1 MAQIQFRVTVALL
14 SLATAALWVPQT
26 EADEHPA
33 VVSAPEDGL
42 ELLWAPM
49 NKDDLDDA
57 ALIKLKIDRISVPY
71 TSIMVATQTLAP
83 SGIPV
88 HLHTFEDELIYVVSG
103 QGAAIVGADNDRK
116 EVPIEAGSVFY
127 VPTGE
132 WHSVRNADPM
142 EPMDILLVTTPVKA
156 GGLEDFFRKTGV
168 LPGHPPLGLSEV
180 EFLAMFSEYG
190 MVAE

>member
-1 MAQIQFRVTVALL
+1 MAQNQLKVTVALL
-14 SLATAALWVPQT
+14 SLSITALWMPQQT
-26 EADEHPA
+26 EAYEHPA
-33 VVSAPEDGL
+33 VVSAPEEGL

-57 ALIKLKIDRISVPY
+57 ALIKIKIDRISVPY
-71 TSIMVATQTLAP
+71 ASMMVATQTLAP
-83 SGIPV
+83 DGIPV
-88 HLHTFEDELIYVVSG
+88 HFHTFEDELIYVVGG
-103 QGAAIVGADNDRK
+103 QGAAIVGDDRK
-116 EVPIEAGSVFY
+116 EIPIEAGSVLY

-132 WHSVRNADPM
+132 WHGVRNADPD

-168 LPGHPPLGLSEV
+168 LPGHPPLGLSEE
-180 EFLAMFSEYG
+180 EFLAMFSKYG